1 MADARS
7 EEGIDRGT
15 RIKAV
20 RTEVYSRVVG
30 YYRPVQ
36 DWNRGKREEFEQR
49 EYVSIGSAQESG
61 S

>member
-1 MADARS
+1 MSERS
-7 EEGIDRGT
+7 EDRGVQAGT
-15 RIKAV
+15 RIRAV

-49 EYVSIGSAQESG
+49 EYVSIGGVEDSG
-61 S
+61 R